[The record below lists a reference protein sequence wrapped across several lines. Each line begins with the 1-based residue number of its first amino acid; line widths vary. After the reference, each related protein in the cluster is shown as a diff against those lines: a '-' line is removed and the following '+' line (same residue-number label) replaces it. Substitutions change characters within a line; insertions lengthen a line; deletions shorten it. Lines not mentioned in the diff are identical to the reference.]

1 MGYYRGMNEC
11 NCNRQC
17 DPCGKAKCCADPC
30 GCPTRV
36 LSVEAMTDTPG
47 VVKFNLDGH
56 TEYFDFSDIVAATET
71 DTFLRVDKVARA
83 LKYLAEGHTNN
94 ISAKDLGSIL
104 HLADIGDINM
114 DEVTQNS
121 LLVYQKNS
129 ECGQGCDEIGNQWIA
144 WNATE
149 NLEDDAQTI
158 MGFDGNDSPV
168 AVQPP
173 IQTEQFHLAGWRG
186 SNKFGY
192 MQPKQIAIGAGPS
205 TDGTYAH
212 LLFENP
218 TTHQMEAMPVKVSID
233 NQGNVTFKTQGGV

>member
-1 MGYYRGMNEC
+1 MS
-11 NCNRQC
+11 NCCENRC
-17 DPCGKAKCCADPC
+17 DPCGKPKCCSDPC

-36 LSVEAMTDTPG
+36 LSVEAMSDEPG

-56 TEYFDFSDIVAATET
+56 TEFFDFSDIVAATET
-71 DTFLRVDKVARA
+71 DTFLRIDKVARA

-114 DEVTQNS
+114 SEVTQNS

-129 ECGQGCDEIGNQWIA
+129 ECGQGCDEISNQWIA
-144 WNATE
+144 WNASDPD
-149 NLEDDAQTI
+149 NLEDSAYSL
-158 MGFDGNDSPV
+158 MAFNENDNPV

-173 IQTEQFHLAGWRG
+173 IHTDQYYMLGWRG
-186 SNKFGY
+186 ANKLGY
-192 MQPKQIAIGAGPS
+192 SQPAEVSAPSVDTDGYSQLLFMNPS
-205 TDGTYAH
+205 TKQLET
-212 LLFENP
+212 LK
-218 TTHQMEAMPVKVSID
+218 VKVNID